1 MDAYRNREGCSKFQI
16 GIMENLEYCNFNDRY
31 CRESY
36 RFISFRFI
44 NERSTLK
51 SVNMVAVGIFIGAN
65 IIFIIGFAILF
76 VCQKRIL
83 TKASFPNLDPI

>member
-1 MDAYRNREGCSKFQI
+1 MDAYRN
-16 GIMENLEYCNFNDRY
+16 
-31 CRESY
+31 
-36 RFISFRFI
+36 
-44 NERSTLK
+44 

-83 TKASFPNLDPI
+83 TKQKHEIQN